1 MFWLPCDQAQTTS
14 VGHLKIMPETGHHR
28 RDIVILIGIYMDVR
42 DPDRWFIVY
51 VCNPYMCIYIY
62 IHAHIIH

>member
-14 VGHLKIMPETGHHR
+14 VGHLKMMPETGHHR

-42 DPDRWFIVY
+42 DPDI
-51 VCNPYMCIYIY
+51 
-62 IHAHIIH
+62 